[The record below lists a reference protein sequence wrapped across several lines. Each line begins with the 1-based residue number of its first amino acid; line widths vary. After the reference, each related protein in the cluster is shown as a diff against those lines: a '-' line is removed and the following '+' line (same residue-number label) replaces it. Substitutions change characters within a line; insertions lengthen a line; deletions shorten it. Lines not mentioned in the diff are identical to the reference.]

1 MEFGVLLLIVIGA
14 AAVGGYIWYAS
25 LITRRNR
32 VREALGSVDVQ
43 LQQRRDLV
51 PNVLTIAQKFLEHER
66 DLLTGIT
73 EARAAAQTPYDP
85 KIPEEVAQ
93 HLAAES
99 ALQSGLGRL
108 FAVAEA
114 YPDLRSAD
122 IMRDAQQTYR
132 DTEAQITAARRFYN
146 SSVADLNN
154 AVEIFPGNMIA
165 GVAGVRPMPFFEVED
180 EAARAP
186 VDASAYLK

>member
-1 MEFGVLLLIVIGA
+1 MDIVILILAGA
-14 AAVGGYIWYAS
+14 GVIGGYIWYAS
-25 LITRRNR
+25 LIARRNR
-32 VREALGSVDVQ
+32 VREALGGIDVQ
-43 LQQRRDLV
+43 LLQRRDLV

-73 EARAAAQTPYDP
+73 HARAQAQKPYDP

-108 FAVAEA
+108 FAVAED

-122 IMRDAQQTYR
+122 IMRDAQAT
-132 DTEAQITAARRFYN
+132 
-146 SSVADLNN
+146 
-154 AVEIFPGNMIA
+154 
-165 GVAGVRPMPFFEVED
+165 
-180 EAARAP
+180 
-186 VDASAYLK
+186 